1 MTDRGEP
8 AAEPGDDWSDEWNA
22 DDWYELDRADRDFR
36 NEESWSDWLI
46 KFGIVAIVLP
56 LVLGFLAWVLIVL
69 L

>member
-1 MTDRGEP
+1 MSDMSDNDIER
-8 AAEPGDDWSDEWNA
+8 AEDWPDEWNA
-22 DDWYELDRADRDFR
+22 DDWYELNRADRDYR